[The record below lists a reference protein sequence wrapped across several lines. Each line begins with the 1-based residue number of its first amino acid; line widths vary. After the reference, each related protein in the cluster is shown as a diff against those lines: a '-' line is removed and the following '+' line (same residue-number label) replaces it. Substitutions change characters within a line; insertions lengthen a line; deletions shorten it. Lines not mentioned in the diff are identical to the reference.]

1 MVNEEKARE
10 LIRMLVYRCYD
21 SFNYGKKVQGFGT
34 VWYKVGNKKMTLS
47 EYQEYCFKKEIKKFD
62 IK

>member
-34 VWYKVGNKKMTLS
+34 VWYKVGNNSRSS
-47 EYQEYCFKKEIKKFD
+47 EFINLL
-62 IK
+62 IVGS

>member
-1 MVNEEKARE
+1 MVSEEKARE
-10 LIRMLVYRCYD
+10 LIRMLVYRCCD
-21 SFNYGKKVQGFGT
+21 SLNYGKKVQGFGT
-34 VWYKVGNKKMTLS
+34 VWYEVGNKKMTLS